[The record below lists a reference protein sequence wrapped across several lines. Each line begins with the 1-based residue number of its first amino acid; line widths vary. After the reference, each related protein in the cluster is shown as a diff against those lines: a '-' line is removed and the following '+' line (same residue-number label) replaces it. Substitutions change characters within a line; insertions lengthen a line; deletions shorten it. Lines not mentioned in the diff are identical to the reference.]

1 MKQTMSSV
9 KDYESVCVTFSALK
23 TEGRVIKEAEENFS
37 VMVPQERFEDE
48 EELLRILK
56 EFVPLM
62 ARLRVYDGG
71 SAELVSWYVR
81 GTDEEA
87 NHA

>member
-1 MKQTMSSV
+1 MSRV
-9 KDYESVCVTFSALK
+9 KDYNGVCVTFSALK
-23 TEGRVIKEAEENFS
+23 TDGRGIKEVEENFS

-62 ARLRVYDGG
+62 ARLRGYDGG

>member
-1 MKQTMSSV
+1 
-9 KDYESVCVTFSALK
+9 
-23 TEGRVIKEAEENFS
+23 
-37 VMVPQERFEDE
+37 MVPQERFEDE
-48 EELLRILK
+48 EELLHILK

-62 ARLRVYDGG
+62 ARLRRYDGG
-71 SAELVSWYVR
+71 SAELVSWYVQ

>member
-1 MKQTMSSV
+1 MKQTMSRV
-9 KDYESVCVTFSALK
+9 TDYKGVCVTFSALK
-23 TEGRVIKEAEENFS
+23 TDGRGIKEVEENFS

-48 EELLRILK
+48 EEPLRILK

-62 ARLRVYDGG
+62 ARLRGYDGG
-71 SAELVSWYVR
+71 SAELVSWSVR

>member
-1 MKQTMSSV
+1 MSRV
-9 KDYESVCVTFSALK
+9 TDYKGVCVTFSALK

-48 EELLRILK
+48 KDLLHILK

-62 ARLRVYDGG
+62 ARLRGYDGG
-71 SAELVSWYVR
+71 SAELVSWYVQ

-87 NHA
+87 KHA

>member
-1 MKQTMSSV
+1 MKQTMSEV
-9 KDYESVCVTFSALK
+9 KDYKGVCVTFSALK
-23 TEGRVIKEAEENFS
+23 TEGRVIKEAEESFS
-37 VMVPQERFEDE
+37 VMVPQERFEDK

-62 ARLRVYDGG
+62 ARLRGYDGG
-71 SAELVSWYVR
+71 SAELVSWYVQ

-87 NHA
+87 YHA

>member
-1 MKQTMSSV
+1 MSRV
-9 KDYESVCVTFSALK
+9 TDYTGVCVTFSALK

-48 EELLRILK
+48 EDLLHILK

-62 ARLRVYDGG
+62 ARLRGYDGG
-71 SAELVSWYVR
+71 SAELVSWYVQ

>member
-1 MKQTMSSV
+1 MGEV
-9 KDYESVCVTFSALK
+9 KDYDGVCVTFSALK
-23 TEGRVIKEAEENFS
+23 TEGRIIKKTKKVEESFS
-37 VMVPQERFEDE
+37 VMVPRERFEDE

-62 ARLRVYDGG
+62 ARLRGYDGG

-81 GTDEEA
+81 GVPEEA
-87 NHA
+87 YHA

>member
-1 MKQTMSSV
+1 MSRV
-9 KDYESVCVTFSALK
+9 TDYKGVCVTFSALII
-23 TEGRVIKEAEENFS
+23 EGRVIKEAEENFS
-37 VMVPQERFEDE
+37 VMVPKERFEDE
-48 EELLRILK
+48 EDLLRILK

-62 ARLRVYDGG
+62 ARLRGYDGW
-71 SAELVSWYVR
+71 SAELVSWYVQ